1 MCGAFLYKIARF
13 LPTKETLISLNIV
26 FSINF
31 DGNLYPNVN
40 CLNLTYE
47 ASNTALSTI
56 LLEYACLFGASFLGE
71 RDYALY
77 ESSAGPVKED
87 NTSLE
92 YPCIALSSLNSFR
105 PSCKLGDAVY
115 DESAGSSSPSPSLS

>member
-1 MCGAFLYKIARF
+1 LLIALSLYIIFAYG
-13 LPTKETLISLNIV
+13 LDIV
-26 FSINF
+26 FLI
-31 DGNLYPNVN
+31 GL
-40 CLNLTYE
+40 
-47 ASNTALSTI
+47 ASSTAAASSLRAPK
-56 LLEYACLFGASFLGE
+56 LEYACLFGASFLGE

-87 NTSLE
+87 STSLE